1 MDASATRDRPSP
13 LTQETPAIALPGG
26 AMVLCLFATA
36 VVMASPR
43 LLFGVHDPALHL
55 VLDTVDACVAVLV
68 AYLLIG
74 RYRRDHSARSLLLAG
89 GLLLLA
95 AANLVG
101 GLVAEQEEYTVRV
114 WLAQSMR
121 VAGALLVLGGA
132 VVRSRRW
139 SGRRARW
146 VGLATLVVLGC
157 TSLAIWLWRHALPI
171 ALTSAP
177 VSAQDPTITGHPALI
192 VSHLLGGI
200 CFLAAAVTFT
210 VDARRTDDEML
221 RWLGAAC
228 VLGAFSRVHYML
240 FPSIYSGWL
249 YTGDVLRT
257 GCYLLLL
264 VGAAREIGQY
274 WVQQPRL
281 AVVADR
287 RRLAR
292 ELHDGVV
299 QELGF
304 IRSEAHGLADADA
317 SHRISESARRGLE
330 EARAAVEEL
339 DRGDDETFSLQLH
352 RVARELGEQYGAH
365 VVVDLDVSVRVDRVE
380 AHDLVRIAREAI
392 GNAVRHGGAEHVI
405 VGLTRDQD
413 GRRLVVHDDGSG
425 FDPEVGTTGYGLT
438 SMRDRAAGLPGELT
452 IRSTTGRGTTVTVSW

>member
-1 MDASATRDRPSP
+1 VDAVATRDRPPP
-13 LTQETPAIALPGG
+13 LTQETPAVALPGG
-26 AMVLCLFATA
+26 ALVVCLYATA
-36 VVMASPR
+36 IVMASPR
-43 LLFGVHDPALHL
+43 LLFGVHEPAVHL
-55 VLDTVDACVAVLV
+55 VLDTIDGCVAALV
-68 AYLLIG
+68 AYLLLG
-74 RYRRDHSARSLLLAG
+74 RFRRDRSARSLLLAG

-95 AANLVG
+95 AANLAG
-101 GLVAEQEEYTVRV
+101 ALVPEPEEFTVSV

-132 VVRSRRW
+132 AVGARRW
-139 SGRRARW
+139 TRRGAW
-146 VGLATLVVLGC
+146 WAALATLLAVVGAAA
-157 TSLAIWLWRHALPI
+157 TIWWGRHGLPV
-171 ALTSAP
+171 ALTSTP
-177 VSAQDPTITGHPALI
+177 VSAENPTITGHPALI
-192 VSHLLGGI
+192 LSHLVGGV

-249 YTGDVLRT
+249 YTGDFLRT

-264 VGAAREIGQY
+264 VGAAREIGRY
-274 WVQQPRL
+274 WEQQPRL

-304 IRSEAHGLADADA
+304 IRSEARGLADQE
-317 SHRISESARRGLE
+317 SGRRISESARRGLE

-339 DRGDDETFSLQLH
+339 DRGDDETLSLQLH
-352 RVARELGEQYGAH
+352 RVARELGEQYDAN
-365 VVVDLDVSVRVDRVE
+365 VVVDLDVSVRVDRAQ
-380 AHDLVRIAREAI
+380 AHDLVRIAREAV
-392 GNAVRHGGAEHVI
+392 GNAVRHGDAAHVI

-413 GRRLVVHDDGSG
+413 GRRLVVHDDGAG
-425 FDPEVGTTGYGLT
+425 FDPEAGTSGYGLT

-452 IRSTTGRGTTVTVSW
+452 IRSSTGRGTTVTVTW

>member
-1 MDASATRDRPSP
+1 MDASATRDRSSP

-26 AMVLCLFATA
+26 ALVVCLFATA

-43 LLFGVHDPALHL
+43 LLFGVHDPGLHL

-68 AYLLIG
+68 AYLLVG

-95 AANLVG
+95 GANLVG

-114 WLAQSMR
+114 WLAQSTR
-121 VAGALLVLGGA
+121 VAGAVLVLGGA
-132 VVRSRRW
+132 AVRDRRW
-139 SGRRARW
+139 SPGQARW
-146 VGLATLVVLGC
+146 VGLAVMAAVVGTGL
-157 TSLAIWLWRHALPI
+157 TIWLWRHDLPI
-171 ALTSAP
+171 ALTAAP
-177 VSAQDPTITGHPALI
+177 VDAEDPTITGHPALI
-192 VSHLLGGI
+192 VSHLLGGT

-264 VGAAREIGQY
+264 VGAAREIGRY
-274 WVQQPRL
+274 WQQQPRL

-304 IRSEAHGLADADA
+304 IRSEAHGLPDVAA
-317 SHRISESARRGLE
+317 SRRISESARRGLE

-339 DRGDDETFSLQLH
+339 DHGDDETVSLQLH
-352 RVARELGEQYGAH
+352 RVARELGEQYDAN
-365 VVVDLDVSVRVDRVE
+365 VVVDLDVSVHVDRAQ
-380 AHDLVRIAREAI
+380 AHDLVRIAREAV
-392 GNAVRHGGAEHVI
+392 GNAVRHGGATHVT
-405 VGLTRDQD
+405 VRLTRDLE

-425 FDPEVGTTGYGLT
+425 FDPEAGTTGYGLT

-452 IRSTTGRGTTVTVSW
+452 IRSTVGRGTTVTVTW